1 MIKNRVVFSKKC
13 DNDISAIFWKLHN
26 NDKTIYR
33 QTVSSGLVLTDY
45 WQHQL
50 PSWTNSCR
58 NISKR
63 ERQYYLLFCSFN
75 ISREWKRRL
84 NSASSSGAGVFK
96 IVEILSDT
104 FWTWATALVA
114 DANASPTSF
123 LKKLTKK
130 QKITFLWTWSPMS
143 ARWTWRSAPPSS
155 DSVFLYAV
163 LEGAGQLDIHKM
175 AWWWGQL
182 KKPN

>member
-13 DNDISAIFWKLHN
+13 DNDISAKLHN

-130 QKITFLWTWSPMS
+130 QKNYLSLNLKSNVSSVNLEISTSIFWFCLSVRCSWR
-143 ARWTWRSAPPSS
+143 RWTTWYP
-155 DSVFLYAV
+155 
-163 LEGAGQLDIHKM
+163 
-175 AWWWGQL
+175 
-182 KKPN
+182 